1 MIFFKKILTKK
12 IKKIS
17 GKILF
22 IFIIII
28 IFFGKTLGLTSAPGC
43 NKRGLK
49 HKSECVTELIS
60 LKEFIFPH

>member
-1 MIFFKKILTKK
+1 MGNF
-12 IKKIS
+12 
-17 GKILF
+17 LF
-22 IFIIII
+22 IIIITIIIIIIII

-60 LKEFIFPH
+60 LK